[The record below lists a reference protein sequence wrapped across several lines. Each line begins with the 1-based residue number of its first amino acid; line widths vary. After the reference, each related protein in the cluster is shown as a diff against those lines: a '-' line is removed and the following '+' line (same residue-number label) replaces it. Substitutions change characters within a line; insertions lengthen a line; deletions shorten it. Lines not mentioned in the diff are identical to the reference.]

1 MKKLSFDRTKSFLV
15 RYFSMKE
22 RDSDE
27 TIYQS
32 INEGVNF
39 QGSNLWVLIFAIFMA
54 SLGLNVNSTA
64 VVIGAMLISPL
75 MGPIIGIGLS
85 VGIND
90 FELLKKSLKNYAIA
104 SIISV
109 LTASIYFLISPYHG
123 VQSELLARTSPT
135 LYDVLIASFGGAAG
149 IVAISKGGKGTV
161 IPGVAIATALMP
173 PLCTAGYGLAHWSAK
188 FFFGA
193 IYLYFINCVF
203 IAVATYFGAR
213 MMKFK
218 QIVFIEQK
226 SYRRVR
232 KYIIGIV
239 IITIVPAVFMTIKI
253 VRDSYLASN
262 ISNFIAKEIKYTG
275 TQIVKHNVNK
285 EEKIVELVAVG
296 REIPQ
301 EYITKAESAL
311 NKYKLGEYDLVV
323 IQGTQSD
330 SILKLNNELNLLQTA
345 ESDKEKTIQQQAGE
359 IIDLENKLLETEK
372 YKTLS
377 AEIINELNVF
387 IKQIYS
393 VTLSPVTE
401 NAIDG
406 KSKDYIQAVLK
417 IYEGTKLSEQEL
429 AQVSELIS
437 NRCNFGLEGSDK
449 KEVRVLVTYKTQ

>member
-1 MKKLSFDRTKSFLV
+1 
-15 RYFSMKE
+15 
-22 RDSDE
+22 
-27 TIYQS
+27 
-32 INEGVNF
+32 
-39 QGSNLWVLIFAIFMA
+39 
-54 SLGLNVNSTA
+54 
-64 VVIGAMLISPL
+64 
-75 MGPIIGIGLS
+75 
-85 VGIND
+85 
-90 FELLKKSLKNYAIA
+90 
-104 SIISV
+104 
-109 LTASIYFLISPYHG
+109 
-123 VQSELLARTSPT
+123 
-135 LYDVLIASFGGAAG
+135 
-149 IVAISKGGKGTV
+149 
-161 IPGVAIATALMP
+161 
-173 PLCTAGYGLAHWSAK
+173 
-188 FFFGA
+188 
-193 IYLYFINCVF
+193 
-203 IAVATYFGAR
+203 

-449 KEVRVLVTYKTQ
+449 KEVRVLVTYKAQ

>member
-15 RYFSMKE
+15 RYFSMRE

-387 IKQIYS
+387 IKQVYS